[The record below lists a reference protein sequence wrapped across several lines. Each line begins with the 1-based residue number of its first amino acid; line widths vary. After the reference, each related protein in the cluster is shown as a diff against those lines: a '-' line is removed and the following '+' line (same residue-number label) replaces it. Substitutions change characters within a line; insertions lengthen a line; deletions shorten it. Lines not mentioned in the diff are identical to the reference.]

1 MKSKMFILFLF
12 ISIIAFA
19 QPVKFS
25 SFDLEINKILFD
37 GNWQSA
43 DSLIDI
49 QLKKNPNIPKYHF
62 FKAYSSFYARYIG
75 NNGPR
80 DRAKTIR
87 QVEKYTWDAVTI
99 GEKAEQTTE
108 TKFYIGSSYAFLARI
123 NIMSGDYWNGYW
135 NAGKAEDYLEEV
147 IEEDPDCIDAY
158 LALGV
163 HEYFPAVAITGF
175 QGFLAWLGGM
185 PGDRELGLKY
195 FSKVEQEGILFKNEA
210 KYISALIYGFREN
223 NYTLAHKYW
232 GELSEEFSNNNGFQV
247 QTTRNYFLSLVENR
261 GVEFLMAEKD
271 SLQSKYNLDD
281 VNTLNGLGYNLIN
294 QERQTEALT
303 VFKVNLDLYPEIAN
317 CYDSIAECYMI
328 LGDNEKAIKYYKIA
342 YSKLDSDSTI
352 TDDFRERLREGIIE
366 RLIDMGSEIN
376 S

>member
-1 MKSKMFILFLF
+1 MKLKFFILFLS

-25 SFDLEINKILFD
+25 SVDLEINKTLFD

-43 DSLIDI
+43 DSLIEI
-49 QLKKNPNIPKYHF
+49 QLQQNPNIPKYHF

-80 DRAKTIR
+80 DRAATIR
-87 QVEKYTWDAVTI
+87 QVQKYTWDAVTI

-108 TKFYIGSSYAFLARI
+108 TKFYIGSSYAFLTRV
-123 NIMSGDYWNGYW
+123 NIISGELWNGYW
-135 NAGKAEDYLEEV
+135 NAGKAEDYLKEV
-147 IEEDPDCIDAY
+147 IEEDPNCIDAY

-163 HEYFPAVAITGF
+163 HEYFPAIAINGF

-185 PGDRELGLKY
+185 PGDRELGLSY
-195 FSKVEQEGILFKNEA
+195 FNKVKDEGIFFKNEA
-210 KYISALIYGFREN
+210 KYILGSVYGFREN
-223 NYTLAHKYW
+223 DFSQSYKYW
-232 GELSEEFSNNNGFQV
+232 EELSDQFPGNNGFQG
-247 QTTRNYFLSLVENR
+247 QKTRSYFLALVEER

-271 SLQSKYNLDD
+271 SLHSKYKLNN

-294 QERQTEALT
+294 QERQREALT
-303 VFKVNLDLYPEIAN
+303 VFKVNLELYPDIAN
-317 CYDSIAECYMI
+317 CYDSIAECYMN

-342 YSKLDSDSTI
+342 YRKLDTDSTANDEFKQRI
-352 TDDFRERLREGIIE
+352 REGITE
-366 RLIDMGSEIN
+366 RLAEMGSGIN